1 MNAAR
6 LLAATVLYILGA
18 AGFHAHA
25 YDVETHRDVTAA
37 AVSRTVLELDP
48 EYVRDIGLER
58 GIRDG
63 GQLFVNS
70 EGRRATVF
78 GLLLDGAEIEDDLWP
93 VIRVRY
99 HFFNP
104 LNGEGLSSPVLSA
117 QTSSPSWAL
126 MRRGASSDQQNSYW
140 DARQYFFEALTTRE
154 RADRD
159 AFYGRLFQTLGHVV
173 HHIQDMAQP
182 QHVRNDG
189 HCSFI
194 LCAALGIYGPSLF
207 ESFTNRAPVR
217 ADLRDRLMAPALPGY
232 DFSSPLFTS
241 TFITPLS
248 FWHTPAPGN
257 GLAEYT
263 NRNFVSEDTNFT
275 SNTGGFGPNPR
286 FPLPQ
291 PASTPATVDKRS
303 IRDLMPGT
311 SLTGDVWFVA
321 SQVTDNLLGRT
332 DTNPRASSF
341 SVFDEDL
348 QRYAPGFGRMF
359 TLNEFNIRAA
369 HEFLIPRAVAYS
381 AGMLDYFFR
390 GRIDLRK
397 DEQEPDRFRVVNL
410 GRELIS
416 GRFALYYDAI
426 DGKRYPV
433 AVPANDISRDPA
445 EPNAWR
451 LTIGAVEEGNPNANL
466 SLPISFVPPVNDGS
480 PTSPRAP
487 DEYMLVFSGQM
498 GEERPDTGI
507 IGAVAAKSVTAPY
520 NGVLY
525 VVGVDAN
532 GQRVALRWDKT
543 GTRVVPANEFHPLRN
558 VTMPPHYQALDKGYV
573 TKQVVFKQHT
583 FGWSYETVAATVG
596 IHFPFYGNFPTGW
609 VKNSDTGAFEIVGGV
624 AWKAKSPD
632 PAIGEFRFRPIVPEN
647 NPTTATLEYRRT
659 YTDGTGARQTVTGN
673 IPLPAPVGNWNYL
686 LFPHGEVF
694 VSGDGLSVSGFFRGI
709 DTPGA
714 NPYSVT
720 MEDYD
725 LRITLAQ
732 VPTVA
737 FVKAGERLI
746 HTLGTQNVPFT
757 STVIGQLSVTACD
770 PPSTGVG
777 DIVRTQYA
785 WDRTYMLDE
794 THWIDYLNGQLRS
807 YRRLENARQIF
818 SHDSTAGS
826 ASAGVS
832 PCHRVKFHAVG
843 EDKDTM
849 AVDGGFI
856 FGNGSLV
863 TQIRSNRSGHSF
875 PGLPSANRTWQL
887 DYEGAPPVP
896 PIPYVSTAGP
906 ESAQSH
912 WVYRAITD
920 RVEDAV
926 YEVQE
931 TGRLWFRS
939 HDITDKVWYIG
950 ESSPLG
956 EVFFATSDASIVVH
970 EPKKGTPIVIPPN
983 VVRLLAAVWM

>member
-1 MNAAR
+1 MSRPSSR
-6 LLAATVLYILGA
+6 LALLLVLAGLHGSPL
-18 AGFHAHA
+18 A
-25 YDVETHRDVTAA
+25 YEENTHEALSAA
-37 AVSRTVLELDP
+37 AVERSVLQLDP
-48 EYVRDIGLER
+48 SMLEDLGLSGLGEIFPNSR
-58 GIRDG
+58 NQNGNIPQLIRDG
-63 GQLFVNS
+63 ARF
-70 EGRRATVF
+70 
-78 GLLLDGAEIEDDLWP
+78 EDRVEVLSTDP
-93 VIRVRY
+93 EVRVRR
-99 HFFNP
+99 HFYNP
-104 LNGEGLSSPVLSA
+104 LTGTGLNIPLLPQ
-117 QTSSPSWAL
+117 QTSSPDWAL
-126 MRRGASSDQQNSYW
+126 APRESNTAQQFSYW
-140 DARQYFFEALTTRE
+140 NARQHLFDALTRPAADE
-154 RADRD
+154 RRA
-159 AFYGRLFQTLGHVV
+159 AFGRTFQILGHVI
-173 HHIQDMAQP
+173 HHLQDMAQP
-182 QHVRNDG
+182 QHVRNDV
-189 HCSFI
+189 HCSSPGCLLI
-194 LCAALGIYGPSLF
+194 GAYAPSF
-207 ESFTNRAPVR
+207 YEQWTNRPET
-217 ADLRDRLMAPALPGY
+217 LRDLPVEPSSVGY
-232 DFSSPLFTS
+232 DVQSPTFRNTLNSPRRFWS
-241 TFITPLS
+241 TDN
-248 FWHTPAPGN
+248 PAGA
-257 GLAEYT
+257 GIAEFT
-263 NRNFVSEDTNFT
+263 NRNFVSRGTNFV
-275 SNTGGFGPNPR
+275 STGSGFVPHPQ
-286 FPLPQ
+286 FPLPA
-291 PASTPATVDKRS
+291 PITDLTERVD
-303 IRDLMPGT
+303 IRTLIPGT
-311 SLTGDVWFVA
+311 PLAGEVWFLR
-321 SQVTDNLLGRT
+321 SLGY
-332 DTNPRASSF
+332 DHLIQNDVENPRASTF
-341 SVFDEDL
+341 SIFSEDL
-348 QRYAPGFGRMF
+348 RGRTGLRTV
-359 TLNEFNIRAA
+359 TLNRFNFEQA
-369 HEFLIPRAVAYS
+369 HRQLLPRAVAFS
-381 AGMLDYFFR
+381 AGLIDYFFR

-397 DEQEPDRFRVVNL
+397 DEQEPDKFRVVNL

-433 AVPANDISRDPA
+433 SVPANDPSRDPA
-445 EPNAWR
+445 EPTAWR
-451 LTIGAVEEGNPNANL
+451 LTIGAVEEGNPSANL
-466 SLPISFVPPVNDGS
+466 SLPIAFVPPVNDGS
-480 PTSPRAP
+480 PTSPKAP

-507 IGAVAAKSVTAPY
+507 IGAVAAKSVSAPY

-543 GTRVVPANEFHPLRN
+543 GTRVVPADEFHPLRN

-583 FGWSYETVAATVG
+583 FGWSYETIAATVG

-632 PAIGEFRFRPIVPEN
+632 PAIGEFRFRPIVPES

-673 IPLPAPVGNWNYL
+673 IPLPPPVGNWNYL
-686 LFPHGEVF
+686 LFPHGELF
-694 VSGDGLSVSGFFRGI
+694 VSGDGLSVSGFYRGI

-714 NPYSVT
+714 NPYRVT

-737 FVKAGERLI
+737 FVKTGERLI

-757 STVIGQLSVTACD
+757 STVVGQLSVTACD

-777 DIVRTQYA
+777 DVVRTQYA

-794 THWIDYLNGQLRS
+794 TNWIDYLNGQLRS

-818 SHDSTAGS
+818 SHDATAGS

-832 PCHRVKFHAVG
+832 PCHRVKFHAAG
-843 EDKDTM
+843 EDKDSMT
-849 AVDGGFI
+849 VDGGFI

-926 YEVQE
+926 YQVQE

-939 HDITDKVWYIG
+939 RDITDKVWYIG

-970 EPKKGTPIVIPPN
+970 EPKKGTPIVIPPS